1 MNIDQNN
8 SIYNSNAVKNFWDD
22 YYRNKKF
29 VFSNSDFSKLV
40 KPYLKE
46 NSSIIDIG
54 CGDGRDS
61 IYFAKNKLFTE
72 GIDISKKA
80 IEINKQYENK
90 FLKFTVLDLKNIN
103 SFNKFYDFA
112 YCRFLFHAINED
124 IENDLLIWMSNNI
137 KSSIFI
143 ETRILDKDIL
153 NIKLDHY
160 RRHFQEQDFI
170 NKLKSF
176 DFKII
181 YSKSS
186 KNFSRYK
193 KEYNVSDLKHDPLLL
208 RVVISK

>member
-112 YCRFLFHAINED
+112 YCRFLFHAINEE

-160 RRHFQEQDFI
+160 RRLFHEEDFI

-176 DFKII
+176 GFKII

-193 KEYNVSDLKHDPLLL
+193 KEYNVSDLKQDPLLL

>member
-80 IEINKQYENK
+80 IEINKKYENK

-103 SFNKFYDFA
+103 SFNKFFDFA

-181 YSKSS
+181 FSKSS

>member
-90 FLKFTVLDLKNIN
+90 FLKFSVLDLKNIN

>member
-1 MNIDQNN
+1 VNIDQNN

>member
-8 SIYNSNAVKNFWDD
+8 SIYNSNDVKSFWDD
-22 YYRNKKF
+22 YYRNKKL

-160 RRHFQEQDFI
+160 RRLFHEEDFI

-176 DFKII
+176 GFKII

>member
-176 DFKII
+176 GFKII

>member
-80 IEINKQYENK
+80 NEINKQYENK

>member
-112 YCRFLFHAINED
+112 YCRFLFHAINEE